1 MKIST
6 MFILA
11 FGIHDEYLDKQY
23 KRMYKGNI
31 KILKRYSFR
40 HFI

>member
-1 MKIST
+1 

-31 KILKRYSFR
+31 KILKDILLDILYEAL
-40 HFI
+40 